1 MSDQFELYRKHLL
14 REVFSP
20 WLTGNKFNRE
30 NGIYENAP
38 IPYQQTEIYHLL
50 NTGGGVFLGAC
61 EDIIIIVEKAVLQM
75 SKDYPNTIL
84 LNELSLKENFDIAL
98 HDYRIYL
105 DESSKEGR
113 INGPHYEMWEVW
125 KDMIW
130 PLVYDT
136 IYNPY
141 YEIIKKNERI
151 QYINSAM
158 DIIYTNFKNFLN
170 MSDLETDSILM
181 YLQEKY
187 NIFNND
193 DLNECNRVFSKNKLL
208 ALKMINKYS
217 NENGIRFE
225 DTIELFRETLFNI

>member
-1 MSDQFELYRKHLL
+1 MSDQFEQYRKLLL

-30 NGIYENAP
+30 NGIYKNSP

-50 NTGGGVFLGAC
+50 NVSGGVFLGAC
-61 EDIIIIVEKAVLQM
+61 EDIINIVEKAVLQM
-75 SKDYPNTIL
+75 SKEYPNTIL
-84 LNELSLKENFDIAL
+84 SNELSLKENFDIEVRE
-98 HDYRIYL
+98 YRINL
-105 DESSKEGR
+105 DELSKEGQLK
-113 INGPHYEMWEVW
+113 GPPYEMWEVW
-125 KDMIW
+125 KDLIY
-130 PLVYDT
+130 PLVYGS
-136 IYNPY
+136 IYSPY

-151 QYINSAM
+151 QEINSII
-158 DIIYTNFKNFLN
+158 DIIYTNLKKFLN
-170 MSDLETDSILM
+170 ISDLETDSILM

-193 DLNECNRVFSKNKLL
+193 DLNEYNRVFSKNKLL

-225 DTIELFRETLFNI
+225 DTIELLHETFFTI